1 MGLDMDNRRPPYQ
14 QVADA
19 LRAAIRDGV
28 YSAGDRLPTVAE
40 LAEQYGVAKMTVQRA
55 LTDLRGEDLIVSW
68 QGRGTFVR
76 SRSGES
82 EAASGTVHDEIMK
95 RLDSMHDE
103 LARLDERL
111 RRLEGRPTR

>member
-1 MGLDMDNRRPPYQ
+1 MDDRRPPYQ

-19 LRAAIRDGV
+19 LRAGIRDGV
-28 YSAGDRLPTVAE
+28 YAPGDRLPTVAE

-55 LTDLRGEDLIVSW
+55 LTDLRAEELIVSW

-76 SRSGES
+76 TPSADV
-82 EAASGTVHDEIMK
+82 EAASGSVHDEIMK

-103 LARLDERL
+103 LTRLAERV
-111 RRLEGRPTR
+111 RRLEGQASS

>member
-1 MGLDMDNRRPPYQ
+1 MGLDMDDRRPPYQ

-19 LRAAIRDGV
+19 LRAAIRDGE
-28 YSAGDRLPTVAE
+28 YAAGDRLPTVAE

-55 LTDLRGEDLIVSW
+55 LTDLRAEQLVVSW

-76 SRSGES
+76 SRS
-82 EAASGTVHDEIMK
+82 EADAATTSVHDEIMK

-103 LARLDERL
+103 LARLSERVS
-111 RRLEGRPTR
+111 RLEGAS

>member
-1 MGLDMDNRRPPYQ
+1 MDNRRPPYQ

-19 LRAAIRDGV
+19 LRAAIRDGLYAV
-28 YSAGDRLPTVAE
+28 GDRLPTVAE

-55 LTDLRGEDLIVSW
+55 LADLRAEDLIVSW

-76 SRSGES
+76 SRSGETD
-82 EAASGTVHDEIMK
+82 AASTTVHDEIMK

-111 RRLEGRPTR
+111 RRLEGGPAS